1 MSYYALTDSDWP
13 WDDEH
18 EGRAVVVHAD
28 SPQEAVKVATE
39 KHLKEF
45 PGAGGITW
53 KVSRLNLVGFQDASW
68 EDDNKP
74 VYDEFTYYS
83 DGINGPPD
91 IAPPPPTPNTTL
103 DEQERGA

>member
-28 SPQEAVKVATE
+28 SPEEAVKVATE
-39 KHLKEF
+39 KHLQEF

-53 KVSRLNLVGFQDASW
+53 KVARLNLVGFQDASW
-68 EDDNKP
+68 EDDDKP

-83 DGINGPPD
+83 GGINGLPD
-91 IAPPPPTPNTTL
+91 TKSPPP
-103 DEQERGA
+103 